1 MVDEVVAVEVD
12 GAVAVLEAIERLEV
26 SSFSSVVVSNWVVEA
41 RALVYLPRVSLRR
54 FEVGLDI
61 DLAAQGNRKQRILR
75 LI

>member
-26 SSFSSVVVSNWVVEA
+26 SSFSSVVVSNWVVKA

-61 DLAAQGNRKQRILR
+61 GWAAQGNRKQKVLR

>member
-1 MVDEVVAVEVD
+1 MVDEVAVVEVD
-12 GAVAVLEAIERLEV
+12 GAVAALEVIERSEV
-26 SSFSSVVVSNWVVEA
+26 SLFSSAVVSNWVVEA

-61 DLAAQGNRKQRILR
+61 GWAAQGNQKQKVLR